1 MKKMKVQVNFEMED
15 DLKKLVEK
23 LAEQGDITVKQ
34 FINNAVMNYIP
45 FYERGL
51 KKNKELINKYL
62 TTDEQIQI
70 YYENQKN
77 MVK

>member
-1 MKKMKVQVNFEMED
+1 MKVQVNFEMEN

-34 FINNAVMNYIP
+34 FINNAIMNYIP

-51 KKNKELINKYL
+51 KKNKEMIDKYL
-62 TTDEQIQI
+62 TTEEKTEI
-70 YYENQKN
+70 YYENQRN
-77 MVK
+77 MLK

>member
-1 MKKMKVQVNFEMED
+1 MKVQVNFEMEN

-51 KKNKELINKYL
+51 KKNKELIDKYL
-62 TTDEQIQI
+62 TNDEKTEI
-70 YYENQKN
+70 YSENQKD
-77 MVK
+77 MIK